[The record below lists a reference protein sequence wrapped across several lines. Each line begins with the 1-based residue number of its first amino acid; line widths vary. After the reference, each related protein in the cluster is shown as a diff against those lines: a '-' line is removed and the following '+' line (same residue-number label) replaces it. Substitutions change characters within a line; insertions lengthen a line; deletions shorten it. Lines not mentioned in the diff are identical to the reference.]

1 MNLPNHAWG
10 DYFSVSC
17 TIVGILIESI
27 AKMKLLCCKEIF
39 FEETNWEI
47 GYLALDL
54 FPFLNAIGKSFRST
68 SRLSKIWVGE
78 RGNIVFNT
86 YLRLDQLKLLGQ
98 FGISISLLHQ
108 FWEATTWR
116 HYKSSLRFKSIEVY
130 IDTRVWQPSSCGLK
144 LPHVILDEFGEV

>member
-1 MNLPNHAWG
+1 MNVWRRVYEHANFVYIPGISSFLWI
-10 DYFSVSC
+10 SQTTHEVTILVSC

-108 FWEATTWR
+108 FWEATTDDITSQV
-116 HYKSSLRFKSIEVY
+116 YELNLLRF
-130 IDTRVWQPSSCGLK
+130 T
-144 LPHVILDEFGEV
+144 